1 MMRGEGC
8 TAVTWSSLESFRE
21 GLHIVQPGQGWT
33 TKRMCRSEHHL
44 DLEKGLHP
52 LCKAMFLK
60 KKRYSSCNDYITA
73 SERTGARYLLAKMDR
88 MVAIDPDGC
97 IRFG

>member
-21 GLHIVQPGQGWT
+21 GLHIVQRGHGWM
-33 TKRMCRSEHHL
+33 TKRMCRSAHHL

-73 SERTGARYLLAKMDR
+73 LRICGKNWSKISVGENGS
-88 MVAIDPDGC
+88 DGC
-97 IRFG
+97 N